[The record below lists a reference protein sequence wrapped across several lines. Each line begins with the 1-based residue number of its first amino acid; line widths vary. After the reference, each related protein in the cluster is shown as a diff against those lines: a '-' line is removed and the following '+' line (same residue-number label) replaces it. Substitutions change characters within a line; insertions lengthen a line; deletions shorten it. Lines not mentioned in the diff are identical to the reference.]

1 MGEDTAGIRAPRHC
15 FWAPKKI
22 FPCEFAIRNIPW
34 APGDA
39 LGRAGEEMGFDFVA
53 AGPMVRS
60 SYRAGELFVKN
71 ILRKEVAEVAGVADT
86 TAELDLASLVQGSE
100 ARRGKLAAAMRGS

>member
-1 MGEDTAGIRAPRHC
+1 MLKLEQHLIQTHQGSRCLLPDGVRTHPQ
-15 FWAPKKI
+15 
-22 FPCEFAIRNIPW
+22 
-34 APGDA
+34 
-39 LGRAGEEMGFDFVA
+39 
-53 AGPMVRS
+53 VRS